1 MPRRTPEMDRVA
13 QFLQECGLSQYTEV
27 MRRAGFDDMETLQ
40 EIEDSHLKA
49 LGVLPGHMIKI
60 KKRLRG
66 YTGQGPTPTPAPA
79 TARAPAPRAATSACP
94 SAARSRPLGLTRT
107 KGSSKPTLPIAQV
120 APKAGT
126 PPGCM
131 AGDTIDAVQR
141 SWRLVEPKVGPVA
154 TTFYRN
160 FFSLAPESKVLFPMA
175 VRNRWRDWSSLEDEV
190 EDDFE
195 NSSALVVLWSKVVYA
210 VGGAVAGLRNPGK
223 LVRELH
229 ALGMR
234 HVAYGA
240 TEELYAK
247 AGKALLM
254 ALGAHLGPHFTPEVE
269 SAWVNVYDF
278 ISSSAICG
286 LQIARQ
292 QEDAVKTLLESMHV
306 ADPSKTLLV
315 SRPRAMDAD
324 AVKVTACIPSKIS
337 QVPSSSTIS
346 TVQQSWA
353 IVKELGTAQIGEAM
367 YKHLFVIEP
376 RAKELF
382 PLSVRRRYSDPG
394 EKETDDLQIS
404 SGMRNLFGTVVEA
417 VGLAVAGLKDVSTLV
432 SELNALGM
440 RHINYN
446 MREELFA
453 SGGEALLL
461 TLRDGLGEKLTEEVK
476 LAWASIYDFFSA
488 CIISGLRFAHEKQ
501 LLLNQLQKRSSESTE
516 STDARRAAREI
527 LRVRRA
533 RRCEAR
539 AEAKAAPATF
549 PSKGMRS
556 PLGALVLCPP
566 FPGLKVNVRPTVFGA
581 QLSTTQLS
589 SVPLCP
595 LCPFCPFCP
604 V

>member
-1 MPRRTPEMDRVA
+1 
-13 QFLQECGLSQYTEV
+13 
-27 MRRAGFDDMETLQ
+27 
-40 EIEDSHLKA
+40 
-49 LGVLPGHMIKI
+49 
-60 KKRLRG
+60 
-66 YTGQGPTPTPAPA
+66 
-79 TARAPAPRAATSACP
+79 
-94 SAARSRPLGLTRT
+94 
-107 KGSSKPTLPIAQV
+107 
-120 APKAGT
+120 
-126 PPGCM
+126 M

-516 STDARRAAREI
+516 ST
-527 LRVRRA
+527 
-533 RRCEAR
+533 RCSE
-539 AEAKAAPATF
+539 
-549 PSKGMRS
+549 SS
-556 PLGALVLCPP
+556 PGNSAS
-566 FPGLKVNVRPTVFGA
+566 A
-581 QLSTTQLS
+581 QSPE
-589 SVPLCP
+589 V
-595 LCPFCPFCP
+595 
-604 V
+604 